1 MEDDLQFKLTPV
13 IPEPVEG
20 EDEDDLEKTELR
32 QLNQTVVAASDW
44 TAETILRQLDRGNI
58 DINPAF
64 QRRDAW
70 TLARKSKFI
79 ESLILGLPIPQLVLA
94 ESKRKKGAFIVIDG
108 KQRLLTL
115 RQFAAKPGDKD
126 YESLELQDLE
136 VRDDLNGSTLQS
148 LESSPAFVEDLAAF
162 QNQTIRTVVI
172 KNWPNETVLYLIF
185 LRLNTSSVP
194 LSPQELRQ
202 ALHPGPFLSFV
213 DERSARMKGLQR
225 LLNLTKPDFRMR
237 DAELLVRYFAFKNFL
252 LRYKGNL
259 KLFLDNTC
267 ADLNSQWTPMEAELN
282 DQVDDLEKAIET
294 CYDIFGERN
303 AFRKWEGEDY
313 ERRFNRA
320 VFDIMVFYFSQAKVR
335 KKVASKKRQ
344 VAQDFERLCE
354 TNQEF
359 RRSIETTTKSLEA
372 TVTRLNV
379 WGNTLSKRLNMPLPS
394 PRLKGKDI
402 SMK

>member
-1 MEDDLQFKLTPV
+1 MEDDSQLKLTPV
-13 IPEPVEG
+13 IPEPVEV
-20 EDEDDLEKTELR
+20 EDEDDLEKGEL
-32 QLNQTVVAASDW
+32 QELNKTVVAASDW
-44 TAETILRQLDRGNI
+44 TTETILRQLDRGNI

-115 RQFAAKPGDKD
+115 RQFAAKPGDTT

-136 VRDDLNGSTLQS
+136 VRDDLNGCTLQS
-148 LESSPAFVEDLAAF
+148 LESIPALAEDLAVF

-202 ALHPGPFLSFV
+202 ALHPGEFLSFV
-213 DERSARMKGLQR
+213 DERSARMTGLQK
-225 LLNLTKPDFRMR
+225 LLNVTKPDFRMR

-252 LRYKGNL
+252 TRYKGNL
-259 KLFLDNTC
+259 KMFLDDTC
-267 ADLNSQWTPMEAELN
+267 AELN
-282 DQVDDLEKAIET
+282 RRWKALESELNNQVEELEKAMEA
-294 CYDIFGERN
+294 CYAIFGERN
-303 AFRKWEGEDY
+303 AFRKWEGNDY

-320 VFDIMVFYFSQAKVR
+320 VFDIMVFYLSQANIR
-335 KKVASKKRQ
+335 KKATTKGRQ
-344 VAQDFERLCE
+344 VAQDFEKLCE
-354 TNQEF
+354 VNQEF
-359 RRSIETTTKSLEA
+359 KRSLETTTKSMEA

-379 WGNTLSKRLNMPLPS
+379 WGQTLSKRLKIPIPV
-394 PRLKGKDI
+394 PRLNGKDI

>member
-1 MEDDLQFKLTPV
+1 MDDDSQFKLTPV
-13 IPEPVEG
+13 VPDPIEV
-20 EDEDDLEKTELR
+20 EDEDDLEKGELR
-32 QLNQTVVAASDW
+32 ELNKTVVAASDW
-44 TAETILRQLDRGNI
+44 TTETIIRQLDRGNI

-115 RQFAAKPGDKD
+115 RQFAARPGDKV
-126 YESLELQDLE
+126 YESLKLQDLE
-136 VRDDLNGSTLQS
+136 VRDDLNGCTLQD
-148 LESSPAFVEDLAAF
+148 LERVPGFAEDLAVF

-172 KNWPNETVLYLIF
+172 KNWPNETVLFLIF

-213 DERSARMKGLQR
+213 DERSARMKGLQK
-225 LLNLTKPDFRMR
+225 LLNVTKPDFRMR

-252 LRYKGNL
+252 PKYKGNL
-259 KLFLDNTC
+259 KMFLDDTC
-267 ADLNSQWTPMEAELN
+267 AELN
-282 DQVDDLEKAIET
+282 QRWPTMESKLNEQVNDLEDAIEVS
-294 CYDIFGERN
+294 YEIFGERD

-335 KKVASKKRQ
+335 EKAVAKKKQISD
-344 VAQDFERLCE
+344 DFERLCE
-354 TNQEF
+354 VDQDF
-359 RRSIETTTKSLEA
+359 KRSLETTTKSMEA
-372 TVTRLNV
+372 TVARLNT
-379 WGNTLSKRLNMPLPS
+379 WGRTLTKRLKIPLPV
-394 PRLKGKDI
+394 PRLEGKEI